1 MIRYRASIPSHCVHR
16 SVPTLSSLCLVSE
29 WLSLYSLC
37 FSLTIYL
44 SLHTLVPLSFFRR
57 SRPSQPG
64 ELQPAAAAAAEF
76 RDDDEQGGDRV
87 SSSVG

>member
-16 SVPTLSSLCLVSE
+16 SVPTLSSLCFVSE
-29 WLSLYSLC
+29 WLSLYSLY
-37 FSLTIYL
+37 FSLTIFL

-57 SRPSQPG
+57 SRPSRSG
-64 ELQPAAAAAAEF
+64 ELQPAAAAAEAF

-87 SSSVG
+87 SFSVG